1 MKTLYT
7 LLFLV
12 IGILFGNTTNAQT
25 TVRLTYQTIHVIDGY
40 DHISRIK
47 VYVDGELY
55 ATSAEAKESKKM
67 NFIFNL
73 PQGNHAIKIIQ
84 EAKYEGVWEDHLI
97 VNNYSS
103 DFLYEGNFSIIKKKY
118 KLQIVFDIDNGTLVK
133 RGF

>member
-1 MKTLYT
+1 
-7 LLFLV
+7 
-12 IGILFGNTTNAQT
+12 
-25 TVRLTYQTIHVIDGY
+25 
-40 DHISRIK
+40 
-47 VYVDGELY
+47 
-55 ATSAEAKESKKM
+55 M